1 VTGFGTETEVMTSV
15 AGRLESIN
23 ATLQSQLRTLQSQ
36 LAPLAGQWQGQGASS
51 FQATMARW
59 DQDSARMNAALRAI
73 SERVREGAGRYA
85 VNEQDAAQ
93 MLNLLGDQGGATGGG
108 APGSA
113 PGSAPGGGF
122 GHVL

>member
-1 VTGFGTETEVMTSV
+1 MTGFGTETEVMTSV

-93 MLNLLGDQGGATGGG
+93 MLNLLGDQGGG
-108 APGSA
+108 APGST

>member
-1 VTGFGTETEVMTSV
+1 MTGFGTETEVMTSV

-23 ATLQSQLRTLQSQ
+23 ATLQSQLKTLQSQ

-51 FQATMARW
+51 FQATMTRW

-93 MLNLLGDQGGATGGG
+93 MLNLLGDQGGATGGSG
-108 APGSA
+108 P
-113 PGSAPGGGF
+113 APGGGF
-122 GHVL
+122 SHVL